1 LCVYYIMPISRKRF
15 SKKRTT
21 KKSIKKN
28 TRKHKKRTLGR
39 KHRKSGKRFRFF
51 GGNPIRY
58 VIQLQSNNQ
67 YNGAHFLNNNDLI
80 QAIGNNTGVNIGIND
95 VSEQI
100 KQLILHIVNNQFSL
114 QLQQNDINVLV
125 DGNHLVIQVQPNL
138 DQYINDT
145 VITNGLPNFIS
156 QITFLRITNLGN
168 DMDAE
173 GNQEVLIDPMQNLNI
188 DGNQQ
193 EHNSQP

>member
-1 LCVYYIMPISRKRF
+1 MPISRKRF
-15 SKKRTT
+15 SKKRIP
-21 KKSIKKN
+21 KKSVRKN
-28 TRKHKKRTLGR
+28 TRKHKKRTP
-39 KHRKSGKRFRFF
+39 HRKYKKSSKRLRFF

-58 VIQLQSNNQ
+58 IVQLESINQ
-67 YNGAHFLNNNDLI
+67 YNGHRFLNNNDLI
-80 QAIGNNTGVNIGIND
+80 QLVTENMGMNIGIND
-95 VSEQI
+95 LSEQI
-100 KQLILHIVNNQFSL
+100 KQLILNTVNIQFNL

-125 DGNHLVIQVQPNL
+125 DGNRLVILVQPNL

-156 QITFLRITNLGN
+156 QITFLRMTNLGN

-173 GNQEVLIDPMQNLNI
+173 GNPEVLIDPMQNLNI

>member
-1 LCVYYIMPISRKRF
+1 MPISRKRF

>member
-1 LCVYYIMPISRKRF
+1 MPISRKRF
-15 SKKRTT
+15 SKKRV
-21 KKSIKKN
+21 KKSMKKN

-100 KQLILHIVNNQFSL
+100 KQLILHIVNIRFNL
-114 QLQQNDINVLV
+114 QLQQNDINVVV
-125 DGNHLVIQVQPNL
+125 DGNRLVIKVQPNL

>member
-1 LCVYYIMPISRKRF
+1 MPISRKTF

-21 KKSIKKN
+21 KKSVKKN
-28 TRKHKKRTLGR
+28 TRKHKKRKPHR
-39 KHRKSGKRFRFF
+39 KDRKSGKRFRFF
-51 GGNPIRY
+51 GGNPLRY
-58 VIQLQSNNQ
+58 IVQLESINQ
-67 YNGAHFLNNNDLI
+67 YNGHHFLNNNDLI
-80 QAIGNNTGVNIGIND
+80 QLVTVNMGMNIGIND
-95 VSEQI
+95 LSEQI

-156 QITFLRITNLGN
+156 QITFLRMTNLGN

-173 GNQEVLIDPMQNLNI
+173 GNPEVLIDPMQNLNI
-188 DGNQQ
+188 DGNQL

>member
-1 LCVYYIMPISRKRF
+1 MPISKKTF
-15 SKKRTT
+15 SKKRV
-21 KKSIKKN
+21 KKSVKKN

-39 KHRKSGKRFRFF
+39 KHRKSGKRLRFF

>member
-1 LCVYYIMPISRKRF
+1 MPISRKRF
-15 SKKRTT
+15 SKKRV
-21 KKSIKKN
+21 KKSMKKN

>member
-1 LCVYYIMPISRKRF
+1 MPISKKRF
-15 SKKRTT
+15 SKKRIA
-21 KKSIKKN
+21 KKSVKKN
-28 TRKHKKRTLGR
+28 IRKHKKRTLGR

-51 GGNPIRY
+51 GGNPQRY
-58 VIQLQSNNQ
+58 IIQLQGNHPD
-67 YNGAHFLNNNDLI
+67 NGNYFLNNSDMIREMGNEMGIEIDNNDI
-80 QAIGNNTGVNIGIND
+80 PIVMND
-95 VSEQI
+95 VSEQL

-173 GNQEVLIDPMQNLNI
+173 GNQEVLIDPMQNMKI
-188 DGNQQ
+188 TEYKDDI
-193 EHNSQP
+193 

>member
-1 LCVYYIMPISRKRF
+1 MPISKKTF
-15 SKKRTT
+15 SKKRV
-21 KKSIKKN
+21 KKSVKKN

-173 GNQEVLIDPMQNLNI
+173 GNPELLVEPMENMKI
-188 DGNQQ
+188 TEYKDDI
-193 EHNSQP
+193 